1 MPKWSPNGH
10 QNSTKMLPKI
20 GLKMLPVPK
29 GPWRCFS
36 PYFGALAPIKM
47 SKFCGRGVKNH
58 MFAHFTVFSWKVP
71 IFTPKF
77 VIFGLQKVSKM
88 LPKTPKNIVPILE
101 CFLTLFGAKMTPK
114 SDPKI
119 LKISIKRHSE
129 PQSSPQHSTKSSQSP
144 FGLQNEAKML
154 PI

>member
-1 MPKWSPNGH
+1 MYKRQILHKKLDFTHTGWTHTPNAKHYRKDGSTHTHETPKLFHDMQLLVLFPRGGHGRSPLNLTFLDSKNCQKCSH
-10 QNSTKMLPKI
+10 N
-20 GLKMLPVPK
+20 
-29 GPWRCFS
+29 
-36 PYFGALAPIKM
+36 PIKI
-47 SKFCGRGVKNH
+47 SSRFWSV
-58 MFAHFTVFSWKVP
+58 
-71 IFTPKF
+71 
-77 VIFGLQKVSKM
+77 
-88 LPKTPKNIVPILE
+88 
-101 CFLTLFGAKMTPK
+101 FLTLFGAKMTPQ

>member
-20 GLKMLPVPK
+20 SLKMRPVPK
-29 GPWRCFS
+29 GPWRCFF
-36 PYFGALAPIKM
+36 PYFGALTPIKM
-47 SKFCGRGVKNH
+47 SEFCGRGVKNH
-58 MFAHFTVFSWKVP
+58 MFAHFTAFSRKVP
-71 IFTPKF
+71 IFTPKL

-88 LPKTPKNIVPILE
+88 LPKKPTNLVPILG
-101 CFLTLFGAKMTPK
+101 CFFDAFWCQN
-114 SDPKI
+114 DPKI

>member
-20 GLKMLPVPK
+20 SLKMRPVPK

-47 SKFCGRGVKNH
+47 SEFCGRGVKNH
-58 MFAHFTVFSWKVP
+58 MFAHVTVFSRKVP
-71 IFTPKF
+71 IFTKNWSFLDSKKCQKCSPKHLKISSRF
-77 VIFGLQKVSKM
+77 WGV
-88 LPKTPKNIVPILE
+88 
-101 CFLTLFGAKMTPK
+101 FLTLFDAKMTPK